1 MDDSIDLTQE
11 IDIDASPELVFRFFT
26 DAELLGRWLCAHAE
40 IDPRPGGA
48 LTLNVTG
55 THITRGM
62 FRELEPGRRL
72 VFTWLFDH
80 VQPPMPTT
88 VEVTLT
94 PLGRGTRVRLR
105 HYGFADQDTARP
117 PRQWLGALPAT
128 PGCRRFRGGPRTG
141 RLAHGRRRR
150 SGPVAA
156 ATERLRP
163 ATPPPPGALPVLRRP
178 WTWSLTNPA
187 SLSGGWSI
195 RE

>member
-1 MDDSIDLTQE
+1 MALRTRRDRPP
-11 IDIDASPELVFRFFT
+11 A
-26 DAELLGRWLCAHAE
+26 GRSAHAE
-40 IDPRPGGA
+40 RDRHPHHTRHVPGAGARAPAGLYVAVRSRAASHADDRGGHVDAARTRHARPRPS
-48 LTLNVTG
+48 LRF
-55 THITRGM
+55 RG
-62 FRELEPGRRL
+62 P
-72 VFTWLFDH
+72 
-80 VQPPMPTT
+80 
-88 VEVTLT
+88 
-94 PLGRGTRVRLR
+94 
-105 HYGFADQDTARP
+105 DTARP
-117 PRQWLGALPAT
+117 PRRWLGALPAA